1 MRWDKRV
8 QTGAVLLWLLLL
20 PALLAPAI
28 VVGNGGLGPEAG
40 FDADALFGLP
50 SSTLLRPYDD
60 ATPYV
65 LEYPH
70 DVYLAQRVRSGH
82 FDLWNPL
89 QGFGAPHLA
98 DQQDR
103 KSVV

>member
-65 LEYPH
+65 LE
-70 DVYLAQRVRSGH
+70 
-82 FDLWNPL
+82 
-89 QGFGAPHLA
+89 
-98 DQQDR
+98 
-103 KSVV
+103 